1 MQGGA
6 VKTAPCKASRGR
18 LPSARPRA
26 EHARPLS
33 GKIKDVPPTERF
45 CGRHAFY
52 NIPLLFSIPI
62 STTMTS
68 AATQTPIKTSMYFSG
83 TLRNFS

>member
-1 MQGGA
+1 MQGGCL
-6 VKTAPCKASRGR
+6 PQGRGPGMPGPYR
-18 LPSARPRA
+18 VISD
-26 EHARPLS
+26 
-33 GKIKDVPPTERF
+33 KIKDVPPTERF

-52 NIPLLFSIPI
+52 NIPLLFSIPT

>member
-6 VKTAPCKASRGR
+6 VKTAPYKASRRR
-18 LPSARPRA
+18 LPSARPRP

-33 GKIKDVPPTERF
+33 DKIKDVPPTERF

-52 NIPLLFSIPI
+52 NIPLLFSIPT

-68 AATQTPIKTSMYFSG
+68 AATQTLIKTSMYFSG

>member
-6 VKTAPCKASRGR
+6 VKTAPYKASRRR
-18 LPSARPRA
+18 LPSARPRP

-33 GKIKDVPPTERF
+33 DKIKDVPPTERF
-45 CGRHAFY
+45 CGRPAFY
-52 NIPLLFSIPI
+52 NIPVLFSIPT